1 MMIKVIK
8 FAFKGIELNTHT
20 TVPFDEVKKR
30 LKRYS
35 FTKAIFGK
43 TERVVA
49 RARNENVTMY
59 RLGVPLLIMGKPVL
73 YTRMVSDE
81 TGTLISGKFTF
92 SIFSR
97 VVFWLGHIGVFV
109 LFGIGIFRMII
120 AQSQNEPM
128 LWYIRGSFAVLI
140 GGMLGFLIY
149 SWYSW
154 TWQNRRDD
162 MKMLAESLKLVL
174 TTIVPEDNNKPQ

>member
-1 MMIKVIK
+1 MIKVIK

-30 LKRYS
+30 LKRFS
-35 FTKAIFGK
+35 LLKAIFGK

-59 RLGVPLLIMGKPVL
+59 RLGVPLLILGKPVL
-73 YTRMVSDE
+73 YMRMVSDE
-81 TGTLISGKFTF
+81 TGTLVSGKFTF

-97 VVFWLGHIGVFV
+97 VVFWLGHIAVFA
-109 LFGIGIFRMII
+109 LFGIGIFRLII
-120 AQSQNEPM
+120 AQSKNDPM
-128 LWYIRGSFAVLI
+128 LWYMYGTLTVLI

-154 TWQNRRDD
+154 TWQNRRAD
-162 MKMLAESLKLVL
+162 MSMLAERLKLVL
-174 TTIVPEDNNKPQ
+174 TSIVPEDNNKPQ